1 MCLLR
6 CDVHVHAL
14 CSGRY
19 FLSVS
24 IQFLVSNDFFFP
36 VVTAFGNVSRESVEM
51 FCIDHLVMVDI
62 LAAQDALIL
71 DFQSVT
77 TSPDSGLSGESGSNA
92 NLETGISGFEAVLQ
106 VAHIIMTDFTFEED
120 AFRRAIQ
127 SAHEQFDSTVKGL
140 ETACVESLTY
150 SLTSA
155 DTRFLAPNHNTLD
168 ALTLDTV
175 KEALKQQLTPE
186 NLEVSICGDIPVPEM
201 ERLALKYLGTI
212 PPASTTVNSKAGR
225 DKNAMI
231 PNPAVDV
238 TLMGKGNRLAVYLPD
253 SDERAMGYIAGPAPN
268 RWGVYADGT
277 MIADLLGAK
286 DIAAAKRDAAVS
298 KKEAA
303 VNKKAKDDKDKR
315 RDHPLFGHV
324 ALLVLQ
330 EVANRRLFSVVR
342 EERQLTYDASF
353 TFQGAHDGILGGWYQ
368 VAVTAAPAK
377 VNAAIRACQ
386 EALTSLK
393 GPFGVLGDSVQ
404 SAKRTLL
411 NKFRTESAT
420 NRFWVEQM
428 SGTQVESLPL
438 KTLSATADFESVLNS
453 VTVQD
458 IQAMVEVFSFEE
470 TNMTV
475 CIGVTGSK
483 MPTDILK
490 ANNKQQQDK

>member
-1 MCLLR
+1 
-6 CDVHVHAL
+6 
-14 CSGRY
+14 
-19 FLSVS
+19 
-24 IQFLVSNDFFFP
+24 
-36 VVTAFGNVSRESVEM
+36 
-51 FCIDHLVMVDI
+51 MVDI
-62 LAAQDALIL
+62 IAAQDALIL

-77 TSPDSGLSGESGSNA
+77 TSLDSGLPESSGSGSEDTKSA
-92 NLETGISGFEAVLQ
+92 VSGFEAVLQ

-120 AFRRAIQ
+120 AFNRAIQ

-155 DTRFLAPNHNTLD
+155 DTRFLAPNHK
-168 ALTLDTV
+168 TLDTLSLDAI
-175 KEALKQQLTPE
+175 KEALKLQLVPE

-212 PPASTTVNSKAGR
+212 PPSVDVKSKAAVFI
-225 DKNAMI
+225 DAMI
-231 PNPAVDV
+231 PNPTVAV

-253 SDERAMGYIAGPAPN
+253 SDERAMGYVAGPAPN
-268 RWGVYADGT
+268 RWGAYADGT
-277 MIADLLGAK
+277 MIADLLGKTNNYQK
-286 DIAAAKRDAAVS
+286 DASV
-298 KKEAA
+298 KKG
-303 VNKKAKDDKDKR
+303 KDNSNDKR

-368 VAVTAAPAK
+368 VAVTAAPDK

-411 NKFRTESAT
+411 NRFRTESAT

-438 KTLSATADFESVLNS
+438 KTLSATSDFESVLNS

-458 IQAMVEVFSFEE
+458 IQAMVEVFAFEE

-475 CIGVTGSK
+475 CVGVTGPK
-483 MPTDILK
+483 MPADILK
-490 ANNKQQQDK
+490 ANKQQLEK